1 MRQKIFVILGFLAAL
16 TATQSVARDCTP
28 AEKQRVLEPATAGN
42 TTVRLRCDLT
52 LGAGE
57 TVTKQ
62 IRILGNN
69 SSGVRLV
76 CRGGIIGT
84 VGRNSLLYRKDM
96 IQIRSIK
103 RSGNAWSRPENVVIS
118 GCRVNGAIRLSGL
131 GPNGQAKNVRAS
143 SRSANHTRV
152 AQDSAPKNI
161 LLKNLFV
168 VADGRIPVYFAPGVT
183 NSKLIDSTIVG
194 TSKSSGLYLDAET
207 ASNTIQGN
215 VFDVR
220 TPREILSID
229 GSAHNVV
236 ANNRFQASDSGGV
249 YVYRNCG
256 EGGAARHQKPMFN
269 QIKNNRFL
277 YNGSQPPRPTI
288 WLSYKSIG
296 RTVLFCPQDRKIPYG
311 SGIDDQNFADQN
323 IVSGNAFVN
332 SPISAVIRNGG
343 TENRVF
349 SNHRVRK

>member
-1 MRQKIFVILGFLAAL
+1 MRLGIFLIASFLGLI
-16 TATQSVARDCTP
+16 TATASIARDCTP
-28 AEKQRVLEPATAGN
+28 AEKQEVLEPATAN
-42 TTVRLRCDLT
+42 DTNVRLRCNLT
-52 LGAGE
+52 LDVGV

-62 IRILGNN
+62 IRIRGEE

-76 CRGGIIGT
+76 CRGGVIGT
-84 VGRNSLLYRKDM
+84 AGRNSLLYRKDM

-103 RSGNAWSRPENVVIS
+103 RPGNVWSRPENVVID

-143 SRSANHTRV
+143 SQSAHHTRI
-152 AQDSAPKNI
+152 AQDAAPSNI
-161 LLKNLFV
+161 VLKNLV
-168 VADGRIPVYFAPGVT
+168 VVGDGRIPVYFAPGVT
-183 NSKLIDSTIVG
+183 NSKLINSTIVG
-194 TSKSSGLYLDAET
+194 SSKSSGLYLDAET
-207 ASNTIQGN
+207 AANTIRGN
-215 VFDVR
+215 VFDVL

-236 ANNRFQASDSGGV
+236 AENRFHASDSGGV

-277 YNGSQPPRPTI
+277 YNGNQPPRPTI

-311 SGIDDQNFADQN
+311 SGKDDRNFADQN
-323 IVSGNAFVN
+323 VVSGNIFVN
-332 SPISAVIRNGG
+332 SPISAVIRDGG
-343 TENRVF
+343 TKNRIL
-349 SNHRVRK
+349 SNQRVRK